1 MNEDSVTGDMPIL
14 IRKNGIEKYVCI
26 QVLFKYESESFNKYY
41 KVPKRRIMV
50 WSDRGF
56 TEIKYIMKHKSD
68 KQIFCIVTTSGI
80 VKVTEDHSLLKSDGS
95 VVRTIDVK
103 IGDILLCRP
112 HPLSKIKVDN
122 EMIFENCIDA
132 VKYFG
137 RYDYIDGK
145 YIISPQLER
154 IVEGERKEEGEVLK
168 IIRLPPFNGYV
179 YDLETE
185 NHHFSAGLGDLVVHN
200 SDN

>member
-1 MNEDSVTGDMPIL
+1 MIKMNKDSVTGDMPIL
-14 IRKNGIEKYVCI
+14 IRKYGIEKYMCI
-26 QVLFKYESESFNKYY
+26 QDLFKYESESFNKYY

-50 WSDRGF
+50 WSDKGF
-56 TEIKYIMKHKSD
+56 SEIKYIMKHKSD

-95 VVRTIDVK
+95 VVRMRDVK

-112 HPLSKIKVDN
+112 HPLSKMKVGN

-132 VKYFG
+132 VNYFG

-145 YIISPQLER
+145 YIISPQL
-154 IVEGERKEEGEVLK
+154 VVAEGKEKGEVLK
-168 IIRLPPFNGYV
+168 IMRLPPLNGYV
-179 YDLETE
+179 YDLEKKIIT
-185 NHHFSAGLGDLVVHN
+185 FRLD
-200 SDN
+200 

>member
-1 MNEDSVTGDMPIL
+1 MIKMDKDSVTADMPIL
-14 IRKNGIEKYVCI
+14 IRKNGIEKYICI
-26 QVLFKYESESFNKYY
+26 QDLFKYESESFNKYY

-50 WSDRGF
+50 WSDKGF
-56 TEIKYIMKHKSD
+56 SEIKYIMKHKSD

-80 VKVTEDHSLLKSDGS
+80 VKVTEDHSLLRSDGS
-95 VVRTIDVK
+95 ELRTRDVK

-112 HPLSKIKVDN
+112 HPLSKINVDN
-122 EMIFENCIDA
+122 EMMFENCIDA

-137 RYDYIDGK
+137 RYDYINGK
-145 YIISPQLER
+145 YIISPRL
-154 IVEGERKEEGEVLK
+154 VEGERKEEGEVLK
-168 IIRLPPFNGYV
+168 IIRLPLFNVYV

>member
-1 MNEDSVTGDMPIL
+1 MIKMNKDSVTGDMPIL
-14 IRKNGIEKYVCI
+14 IRKNGVEKYVCI
-26 QVLFKYESESFNKYY
+26 QDLFKYESESFNKYY

-50 WSDRGF
+50 WSDKGF

-68 KQIFCIVTTSGI
+68 KHIFCIITTSGI
-80 VKVTEDHSLLKSDGS
+80 VKVTEDHSLLRSNGNE
-95 VVRTIDVK
+95 VRTIDVK
-103 IGDILLCRP
+103 IGNILLSKP
-112 HPLSKIKVDN
+112 HPFSKIEVDN
-122 EMIFENCIDA
+122 EMMFENCIDA
-132 VKYFG
+132 VNYFG

-145 YIISPQLER
+145 YIISPQHER
-154 IVEGERKEEGEVLK
+154 IVEGEVLK
-168 IIRLPPFNGYV
+168 IIRLPAFNGYV